1 MKNPL
6 NKRIFRE
13 LKSDL
18 GKYAVIFLFM
28 VITIGFVSGDLVA
41 SGSMIRTYNENYTTY
56 NVENGHFELEREAS
70 DELFDNLSD
79 SDVTIYPDFYVERNY
94 TGADG
99 AQKTLRIYHGRQT
112 VNKPCL
118 MSGSFPQSDT
128 EIAIDRMYADN
139 NKITPGDTIKLGD
152 TVYTVSGLI
161 ALTDYSTMFENN
173 SDTMFDAIN
182 FSVALVTD
190 SCFDGLK
197 NSRITYNYAWTYNDG
212 TPADDE
218 AEKIRSDALSDDLV
232 KAILKDNGGSEF
244 AVAMG
249 ILSLGNE
256 IREFTPRYTNQ
267 AITFSIEDIGGDR
280 NMMFAFLCI
289 MIVIMAFIFGV
300 TISHTLAKESAVIGT
315 LRASGYT
322 KAEVFRQYITMPV
335 LITLL
340 GALIGN
346 ISGYTFFKDM
356 MTAAY
361 YGSYSLT
368 LYTTY
373 WNAEA
378 FVLTT
383 VVPLILMFAITSF
396 TLIRR
401 LRHTPLQFIRK
412 DFDRKKKRKYVPL
425 PESISFFNR
434 FRLRIILQNVSS
446 YLTLFLGI
454 FVAITLLLFGLMLS
468 PLLDHVSETAVASMP
483 CDYQYMLKEEV
494 DTSSSS
500 AEKFA
505 VHTMNT
511 YKAGYDKE
519 SVTIYGIFDNS
530 RYITCDLP
538 ERGVSISQGLA
549 EKYVL
554 SVGDTILLKEPFEN
568 KLLEFQ
574 ISAIHD
580 GPTIL
585 NIYMSH
591 KYFCEVFDEE
601 SDYYNAYFSNEELKD
616 ISENKI
622 YSCITEND
630 MTKLA
635 DQMKV
640 SMGSIFDLFRVFSTL
655 LFILIVYLLTKI
667 IIEKSSGC
675 ISLVKILGYKDSEIG
690 KLYLIATSWIVVLSL
705 LISFGLVTVLLNSV
719 FVELMKTFSGWIPL
733 TISPVIYLEAF
744 ALAMVCYGLVALLQ
758 MRKIRKLPM
767 DEALKNVE

>member
-6 NKRIFRE
+6 TKRILREFR
-13 LKSDL
+13 SDL

-28 VITIGFVSGDLVA
+28 VIMIGLVSGDLVA
-41 SGSMIRTYNENYTTY
+41 SGSMIRTYNENYTAY
-56 NVENGHFELEREAS
+56 NVENGHFELEREAT
-70 DELFDNLSD
+70 DKLFDNLSD
-79 SDVTIYPDFYVERNY
+79 SNVTIYPDFYVERNY
-94 TGADG
+94 TGEDG
-99 AQKTLRIYHGRQT
+99 ARKTLRIYHGRQA

-139 NKITPGDTIKLGD
+139 NKIEPGDTIVLDGTD
-152 TVYTVSGLI
+152 YTVSGLI

-173 SDTMFDAIN
+173 SDTMFDSIN

-190 SCFDGLK
+190 SCFEKLK
-197 NSRITYNYAWTYNDG
+197 DSRISYNYAWTYNDG

-218 AEKIRSDALSDDLV
+218 TEKVRSDALSDDLV
-232 KAILKDNGGSEF
+232 KAILKENGGSEF

-249 ILSLGNE
+249 ILTLGNE

-267 AITFSIEDIGGDR
+267 AINFAIEDIGGDR
-280 NMMFAFLCI
+280 NMMFVFLCI

-340 GALIGN
+340 GALTGN
-346 ISGYTFFKDM
+346 ISGYTFFKNL
-356 MTAAY
+356 MTSAY

-368 LYTTY
+368 RYTTC

-383 VVPLILMFAITSF
+383 VVPVLLMLVITSF
-396 TLIRR
+396 TLIHK
-401 LRHTPLQFIRK
+401 LRHTPLQFIRR
-412 DFDRKKKRKYVPL
+412 DFDRKKKRKYIPL

-434 FRLRIILQNVSS
+434 FRLRIILQNISS

-468 PLLDHVSETAVASMP
+468 PLLDHVSESAVLSMP
-483 CDYQYMLKEEV
+483 CSYQYMLKENVE
-494 DTSSSS
+494 TSSKE

-505 VHTMNT
+505 VHTMDT
-511 YKAGYDKE
+511 YKDGYNKE
-519 SVTIYGIFDNS
+519 SVTIYGVAKDS

-554 SVGDTILLKEPFEN
+554 SIGDTILLKEPFEN

-574 ISAIHD
+574 VSGIHD

-601 SDYYNAYFSNEELKD
+601 NDYYNGYFSNQELKD

-635 DQMKV
+635 DQMTV
-640 SMGSIFDLFRVFSTL
+640 SMGTTFGLFKIFSTL
-655 LFILIVYLLTKI
+655 LFVLIVYLLTKI

-675 ISLVKILGYKDSEIG
+675 ISLVKILGYKNSEIG
-690 KLYLIATSWIVVLSL
+690 KLYLIATSWMVVLSL
-705 LISFGLVTVLLNSV
+705 LISFGLVTVLLNSI
-719 FVELMKTFSGWIPL
+719 FVEMMKTFAGWIPL
-733 TISPVIYLEAF
+733 SISPVTYLEAF
-744 ALAMVCYGLVALLQ
+744 VLAMVCYGLVALLQ
-758 MRKIRKLPM
+758 MRKIQKLPM
-767 DEALKNVE
+767 EEALKNVE